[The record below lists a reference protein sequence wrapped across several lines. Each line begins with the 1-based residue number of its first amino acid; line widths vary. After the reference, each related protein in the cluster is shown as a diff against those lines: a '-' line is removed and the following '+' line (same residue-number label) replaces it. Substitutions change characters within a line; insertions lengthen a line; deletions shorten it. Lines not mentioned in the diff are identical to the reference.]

1 MLSRFLVFPMIDDCH
16 YSKMLIE
23 KIEELNLKSSSLVD
37 VELIRKAILAARK
50 SHGDQLRGTGEP
62 YYTHPIAVAFM
73 VADYLFSTEAIIV
86 SLLHDT
92 LEDTDMTYEEIA
104 GEFSTEIADMVLDL
118 TRIRQGVKISAAD
131 IVATLWREQKH
142 NLLLIK
148 LIDRLHN
155 MNTLSGKPRE
165 KQIKTIQ
172 ETLQYF
178 LAVAEVLEVPHL
190 SDLLY
195 KLCYENNVNL
205 GVINAVSQEFS
216 AALDLSVLQNV
227 ENNSH

>member
-1 MLSRFLVFPMIDDCH
+1 MIDDCH
-16 YSKMLIE
+16 YSKKLIE
-23 KIEELNLKSSSLVD
+23 KIEELNLESSNPVD
-37 VELIRKAILAARK
+37 VGLIHQAISAARK

-62 YYTHPIAVAFM
+62 YYTHPIAVASM

-92 LEDTDMTYEEIA
+92 LEDTDMTYEKIA
-104 GEFSTEIADMVLDL
+104 GEFSPEIADMVLDL
-118 TRIRQGVKISAAD
+118 TRTRQGVKISAAE
-131 IVATLWREQKH
+131 IVMNLWRERKY

-155 MNTLSGKPRE
+155 MDTLSGKPRE

-172 ETLQYF
+172 ETLQHF
-178 LAVAEVLEVPHL
+178 LAVAEVLEAPPL

-205 GVINAVSQEFS
+205 GVISAASQEFGAS
-216 AALDLSVLQNV
+216 LDLSALQNV